1 MNLQPKQFTDLVF
14 TLKRSFHSKYKFEG
28 SPTSLNWVDMH
39 HAKPIPVADL
49 QKPFK
54 EVFYLPMYSV
64 VKNTALLPRFKLC
77 LTPLQNP
84 SPE

>member
-14 TLKRSFHSKYKFEG
+14 TLERSFHSKYKFEG

-54 EVFYLPMYSV
+54 EAFYFPMHSVGKEHNTTTKIRAVFDAAAKS
-64 VKNTALLPRFKLC
+64 
-77 LTPLQNP
+77 
-84 SPE
+84 SD